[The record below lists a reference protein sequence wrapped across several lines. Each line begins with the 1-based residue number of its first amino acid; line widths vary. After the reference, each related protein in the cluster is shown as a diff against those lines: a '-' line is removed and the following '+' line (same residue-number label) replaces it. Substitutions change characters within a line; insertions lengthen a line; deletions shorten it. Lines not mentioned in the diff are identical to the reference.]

1 LVIIITD
8 KFSKIYLLFLLCTK
22 GEKVMR
28 KNFAKIAVV
37 LVLLLSYVY
46 ICSINSIPNNII
58 IFEGENLNLK
68 IATGLTLASKNSKTI
83 LTASNINKEKIN
95 SEGTN
100 SLNLNL
106 FGTIPVK
113 EVNVNVIPKTMVVP
127 LGNAIG
133 MKLYTKGV
141 LVVGMSQIETDKN
154 EKKKPYENSGI
165 EQGDTILEIN
175 NNIVG
180 NTEELIK
187 EVENSKGNTINI
199 KYLRDDKTMQTDIT
213 PVKSKNTY
221 KIGLWVRDA
230 AAGVGTLTFYEPST
244 NLFMALGH
252 GISDID
258 TEEIVNIANG
268 ELVTANIVSIT
279 KGRKGY
285 PGEIR
290 GTIDEGKT
298 IGTIYKNTNFGV
310 YGMVKN
316 KNYLE
321 ADLTQEMEVA
331 PRNEIKEG
339 KAQIIC
345 QLENSAKKK
354 YDIEIEK
361 VYINNNQNNKSML
374 IKITDKELLE
384 KTGGI
389 IQGMSGAPIIQ
400 EGKFVGAVTNV
411 LVNDPTQGYGVFA
424 DIMIKEMR
432 SI

>member
-1 LVIIITD
+1 
-8 KFSKIYLLFLLCTK
+8 
-22 GEKVMR
+22 MR

-46 ICSINSIPNNII
+46 ICSINSIPSNII

-68 IATGLTLASKNSKTI
+68 IATGLKLASKNSKTI

-100 SLNLNL
+100 NLNLNL

>member
-1 LVIIITD
+1 
-8 KFSKIYLLFLLCTK
+8 
-22 GEKVMR
+22 MR
-28 KNFAKIAVV
+28 KKFTKITII

-46 ICSINSIPNNII
+46 ICSINSIPKNII

-68 IATGLTLASKNSKTI
+68 IATGLTLKSKNSKTI

-95 SEGTN
+95 TEGAN
-100 SLNLNL
+100 NLNLNL

-113 EVNVNVIPKTMVVP
+113 EVSVNVIPKTTVVP

-141 LVVGMSQIETDKN
+141 LVVGMSQIETDNN

-165 EQGDTILEIN
+165 EQGDTILEVN
-175 NNIVG
+175 NNAVE
-180 NTEELIK
+180 NTEDLIK
-187 EVENSKGNTINI
+187 EVEKSEGNTINI
-199 KYLRDDKTMQTDIT
+199 KYLRNEKTMQTDIT

-230 AAGVGTLTFYEPST
+230 AAGVGTLTFYEPKT

-290 GTIDEGKT
+290 GTIDQGKT

-310 YGMVKN
+310 YGTVKN

-321 ADLTQEMEVA
+321 VDLTQEMEVA
-331 PRNEIKEG
+331 TRSEIKEG

-345 QLENSAKKK
+345 QLENSNKKK

-361 VYINNNQNNKSML
+361 IYTNNNQNNKSML

-400 EGKFVGAVTNV
+400 EGKFIGAVTNV

>member
-1 LVIIITD
+1 
-8 KFSKIYLLFLLCTK
+8 
-22 GEKVMR
+22 MR

-46 ICSINSIPNNII
+46 ICSINSIPSNII

-100 SLNLNL
+100 NLNLNL

-258 TEEIVNIANG
+258 TEESVNIANG

-310 YGMVKN
+310 YGTVKN

-400 EGKFVGAVTNV
+400 EEKFVGAVTNV

>member
-1 LVIIITD
+1 
-8 KFSKIYLLFLLCTK
+8 
-22 GEKVMR
+22 MR

-46 ICSINSIPNNII
+46 ICSINSIPSNII

-100 SLNLNL
+100 NLNLNL

-113 EVNVNVIPKTMVVP
+113 EVNVNVIPKKMVVP

-411 LVNDPTQGYGVFA
+411 IV
-424 DIMIKEMR
+424 R
-432 SI
+432 

>member
-1 LVIIITD
+1 
-8 KFSKIYLLFLLCTK
+8 
-22 GEKVMR
+22 MR
-28 KNFAKIAVV
+28 KKITKITII
-37 LVLLLSYVY
+37 LLLLLSYVY
-46 ICSINSIPNNII
+46 ICSINSIPKNII
-58 IFEGENLNLK
+58 IFEGENLNFK
-68 IATGLTLASKNSKTI
+68 IATGLTLKSKNSKTI

-95 SEGTN
+95 TEGAN
-100 SLNLNL
+100 NLNLNL

-113 EVNVNVIPKTMVVP
+113 EVSVNVIPKTTVVP

-133 MKLYTKGV
+133 MKLYTRGV
-141 LVVGMSQIETDKN
+141 LVVGMSQIETDNN

-165 EQGDTILEIN
+165 EQGDTILEVN
-175 NNIVG
+175 NNAIE
-180 NTEELIK
+180 NTEDLIK
-187 EVENSKGNTINI
+187 EVEKSEGNTINI
-199 KYLRDDKTMQTDIT
+199 KYLRNEKTRQTDIT

-230 AAGVGTLTFYEPST
+230 AAGVGTLTFYEPKT

-290 GTIDEGKT
+290 GTIDQGRT

-310 YGMVKN
+310 YGTVKN

-331 PRNEIKEG
+331 TRSEIKEG

-345 QLENSAKKK
+345 QLENSNKKK

-361 VYINNNQNNKSML
+361 IYTNNNQNNKSML
-374 IKITDKELLE
+374 IKITDNELLE

-400 EGKFVGAVTNV
+400 EGKFIGAVTNV

>member
-1 LVIIITD
+1 
-8 KFSKIYLLFLLCTK
+8 
-22 GEKVMR
+22 MR
-28 KNFAKIAVV
+28 KKITKITII
-37 LVLLLSYVY
+37 LLLLLSYVY
-46 ICSINSIPNNII
+46 ICSINSIPKNII
-58 IFEGENLNLK
+58 IFEGENLNFK
-68 IATGLTLASKNSKTI
+68 IATGLTLKSKNSKTI

-95 SEGTN
+95 TEGAN
-100 SLNLNL
+100 NLNLNL

-113 EVNVNVIPKTMVVP
+113 EVSVNVIPKTTVVP

-133 MKLYTKGV
+133 MKLYTRGV
-141 LVVGMSQIETDKN
+141 LVVGMSQIETDNN

-165 EQGDTILEIN
+165 EQGDTILEVN
-175 NNIVG
+175 NNAIE
-180 NTEELIK
+180 NTEDLIK
-187 EVENSKGNTINI
+187 EVEKSEGNTINI
-199 KYLRDDKTMQTDIT
+199 KYLRNEKTMQTDIT

-230 AAGVGTLTFYEPST
+230 AAGVGTLTFYEAKT

-290 GTIDEGKT
+290 GTIDQGRT

-310 YGMVKN
+310 YGTVKN

-331 PRNEIKEG
+331 TRSEIKEG

-345 QLENSAKKK
+345 QLENSNKKK

-361 VYINNNQNNKSML
+361 IYTNNNQNNKSML
-374 IKITDKELLE
+374 IKITDNELLE

-400 EGKFVGAVTNV
+400 EGKFIGAVTNV

>member
-1 LVIIITD
+1 
-8 KFSKIYLLFLLCTK
+8 
-22 GEKVMR
+22 MR

-46 ICSINSIPNNII
+46 ICSINSIPSNII

-100 SLNLNL
+100 KLNLNL

>member
-1 LVIIITD
+1 
-8 KFSKIYLLFLLCTK
+8 
-22 GEKVMR
+22 MR

-46 ICSINSIPNNII
+46 ICSINSIPSNII

-100 SLNLNL
+100 NLNLNL

-345 QLENSAKKK
+345 QLENSTKKK

-400 EGKFVGAVTNV
+400 EEKFVGAVTNV

>member
-1 LVIIITD
+1 
-8 KFSKIYLLFLLCTK
+8 
-22 GEKVMR
+22 MR

-46 ICSINSIPNNII
+46 ICSINSIPSNII

-100 SLNLNL
+100 NLNLNL

-268 ELVTANIVSIT
+268 ELVTAKIVSIT

-310 YGMVKN
+310 YGTVKN

>member
-1 LVIIITD
+1 
-8 KFSKIYLLFLLCTK
+8 
-22 GEKVMR
+22 MR
-28 KNFAKIAVV
+28 KNFAKIAGV

-46 ICSINSIPNNII
+46 ICSINSIPSNII

-100 SLNLNL
+100 NLNLNL

>member
-1 LVIIITD
+1 
-8 KFSKIYLLFLLCTK
+8 
-22 GEKVMR
+22 MR
-28 KNFAKIAVV
+28 KNFTKIAVV

-310 YGMVKN
+310 YGTVKN

-345 QLENSAKKK
+345 QLENSTKKK

>member
-1 LVIIITD
+1 
-8 KFSKIYLLFLLCTK
+8 
-22 GEKVMR
+22 MR

-127 LGNAIG
+127 IGNAIG

-180 NTEELIK
+180 NTEDLIK
-187 EVENSKGNTINI
+187 EVEKSKGNTINI

>member
-1 LVIIITD
+1 
-8 KFSKIYLLFLLCTK
+8 
-22 GEKVMR
+22 MR

-46 ICSINSIPNNII
+46 ICSINSIPSNII

-100 SLNLNL
+100 NLNLNL

-400 EGKFVGAVTNV
+400 EEKFVGAVTNV

>member
-1 LVIIITD
+1 
-8 KFSKIYLLFLLCTK
+8 
-22 GEKVMR
+22 MR

-46 ICSINSIPNNII
+46 ICSINSIPSNII

-100 SLNLNL
+100 NLNLNL

-221 KIGLWVRDA
+221 KIGLWVRDV

-310 YGMVKN
+310 YGTVKN

-345 QLENSAKKK
+345 QLENSTKKK

-400 EGKFVGAVTNV
+400 EEKFVGAVTNV

>member
-1 LVIIITD
+1 
-8 KFSKIYLLFLLCTK
+8 
-22 GEKVMR
+22 MR
-28 KNFAKIAVV
+28 KNFVKIAVV

-180 NTEELIK
+180 NTEDLIK

-199 KYLRDDKTMQTDIT
+199 KYLREDKTMQTDIT

-310 YGMVKN
+310 YGTVKN

-400 EGKFVGAVTNV
+400 EEKFVGAVTNV
-411 LVNDPTQGYGVFA
+411 IV
-424 DIMIKEMR
+424 R
-432 SI
+432 

>member
-1 LVIIITD
+1 
-8 KFSKIYLLFLLCTK
+8 
-22 GEKVMR
+22 MR
-28 KNFAKIAVV
+28 KKFTKITII

-46 ICSINSIPNNII
+46 ICSISSIPNNII
-58 IFEGENLNLK
+58 IFEGENLNFK
-68 IATGLTLASKNSKTI
+68 IATGLTLKSKNSKTI

-95 SEGTN
+95 TEGAN
-100 SLNLNL
+100 NLNLNL

-113 EVNVNVIPKTMVVP
+113 EVSVNVIPKTTVVP

-141 LVVGMSQIETDKN
+141 LVVGMSQIETDNK

-165 EQGDTILEIN
+165 EQGDTILEVN
-175 NNIVG
+175 NNAVE
-180 NTEELIK
+180 NTEDLIK
-187 EVENSKGNTINI
+187 EVEKSNGNTINI
-199 KYLRDDKTMQTDIT
+199 KYLRNEKTMQTDIT

-230 AAGVGTLTFYEPST
+230 AAGVGTLTFYEPNT

-290 GTIDEGKT
+290 GTIDQGRT

-310 YGMVKN
+310 YGTVKN

-331 PRNEIKEG
+331 TRSEIKEG

-345 QLENSAKKK
+345 QLENSNKKK

-361 VYINNNQNNKSML
+361 IYTNNNQNNKSML

-400 EGKFVGAVTNV
+400 EGKFIGAVTNV

>member
-1 LVIIITD
+1 
-8 KFSKIYLLFLLCTK
+8 
-22 GEKVMR
+22 MR

-46 ICSINSIPNNII
+46 ICSINSIPSNII

-100 SLNLNL
+100 NLNLNL

-345 QLENSAKKK
+345 QLENSTKKK

-400 EGKFVGAVTNV
+400 EEKFVGAVTNV
-411 LVNDPTQGYGVFA
+411 IV
-424 DIMIKEMR
+424 R
-432 SI
+432 